1 MKKEEARKLLD
12 NTKVYVNGKSEEIQK
27 KLFEIGYKWY
37 NDTDIL
43 DPRKPFLYPHSDG
56 YLAWGEDMNEFVV
69 TKFKEVSADFILDI
83 NIDKP
88 KYHFKP
94 FDKVL
99 VKYKNDVWTPQIYQ
113 CEDKEFYFFIG
124 CQVISKGGDIIP
136 YNEKTAYLVG
146 TSKKYEEE

>member
-37 NDTDIL
+37 NGGKTIL
-43 DPRKPFLYPHSDG
+43 YIGEPFLFMSADG
-56 YLAWGEDMNEFVV
+56 DLTWGSSMNYFQNNES
-69 TKFKEVSADFILDI
+69 KEVSADFILDI
-83 NIDKP
+83 NIDKS

-99 VKYKNDVWTPQIYQ
+99 AFDKVWRPMLYGFQN
-113 CEDKEFYFFIG
+113 EDKVYFASLAMVPNDKAI
-124 CQVISKGGDIIP
+124 IIP

-146 TSKKYEEE
+146 TSKEYEE

>member
-1 MKKEEARKLLD
+1 MTKEEARKLLD

-69 TKFKEVSADFILDI
+69 TKSKEVSADFILDI

-99 VKYKNDVWTPQIYQ
+99 AFDKVWRPMLYGFQN
-113 CEDKEFYFFIG
+113 EDKVYFASLAMVPNDKAI
-124 CQVISKGGDIIP
+124 IIP